1 MYRKIAIA
9 SLVAAICCSAFGQ
22 AVQQRVSATQ
32 KGSVLIFPKIE
43 VRWADDGT
51 LIQDTFVDIANDNT
65 IGVHLVMYYV
75 NELCETIYNDIDLT
89 KNEPA
94 WWAASTGIGSKAVAP
109 FFGFDQ
115 AYDDPDG
122 STDLVIRGYLVVI
135 AANELNQQINFNHL
149 YGQATLVNYEE
160 GDAWEYNAYAFRAL
174 QGNTGQTFGEPGVI
188 PLNGTS
194 YDYAFDFLLLDY
206 FASGSAAF
214 SGAGVVVEHETDLTL
229 MIVDQDLR
237 QETEGP
243 YVTKAFF
250 RIWNED
256 ESSFTNEFCL
266 IKWDQSL
273 ISKWG
278 GAFLRNNLQTD
289 KGRARIDGIASEL
302 CNTVDDENN
311 PVLTS
316 DNFPLLG
323 VQAKILT
330 FDGTTCAK
338 AGGELA
344 GSGYQATD
352 ILYDVLTEPPPEK
365 ALAPTPMAPAQGM
378 RR

>member
-9 SLVAAICCSAFGQ
+9 SLMAAICCTAFAQ
-22 AVQQRVSATQ
+22 NRVSATQ

-43 VRWADDGT
+43 VRWDINGA
-51 LIQDTFVDIANDNT
+51 LIQDTFVDIANDN
-65 IGVHLVMYYV
+65 IAGVHLVMYYV

-94 WWAASTGIGSKAVAP
+94 WWSAATGIGSKAVAP

-122 STDLVIRGYLVVI
+122 STDLVMRGYLVVI
-135 AANELNQQINFNHL
+135 AADELNQQINWNHL
-149 YGQATLVNYEE
+149 YGQATLVNYAH

-174 QGNTGQTFGEPGVI
+174 IGTTGGTIGTPGRI
-188 PLNGTS
+188 QLDGTQ
-194 YDYAFDFLLLDY
+194 YDAAFDMLLLDF
-206 FASGSAAF
+206 FASGSFAF

-256 ESSFTNEFCL
+256 ETSFTNEFCL
-266 IKWDQSL
+266 TKWDQSL

-278 GAFLRNNLQTD
+278 GAFLRHNLQTD

-302 CNTVDDENN
+302 CNTVDDHNT
-311 PVLTS
+311 PVLVS
-316 DNFPLLG
+316 RDFPLLG
-323 VQAKILT
+323 VQAKVLT
-330 FDGTTCAK
+330 FDGTEVAT
-338 AGGELA
+338 AGGELV
-344 GSGYQATD
+344 GSGTQSTS
-352 ILYDVLTEPPPEK
+352 ILYDVMTAPPIK
-365 ALAPTPMAPAQGM
+365 ALIPVSAPQMQP

>member
-9 SLVAAICCSAFGQ
+9 SLVAAICCSAYAQ
-22 AVQQRVSATQ
+22 NRVSATQ

-43 VRWADDGT
+43 VRWDVNGS
-51 LIQDTFVDIANDNT
+51 LIQDTFVDIANDYIT
-65 IGVHLVMYYV
+65 DVHFLAFYV
-75 NELCETIYNDIDLT
+75 NELCETIHIDSTLT
-89 KNEPA
+89 LNEPA
-94 WWAASTGIGSKAVAP
+94 WWAASTGVGSKAVAP

-122 STDLVIRGYLVVI
+122 STDLVVRGYLVVI
-135 AANELNQQINFNHL
+135 ATDVLDRQINFNHL
-149 YGQATLVNYEE
+149 YGQATLVNYAE

-174 QGNTGQTFGEPGVI
+174 IGTTGATIGTAGEI
-188 PLNGTS
+188 QLNGTQ
-194 YDYAFDFLLLDY
+194 YDYAFDYLLLDY
-206 FASGSAAF
+206 FASGSFAF

-229 MIVDQDLR
+229 MITDQDLR

-256 ESSFTNEFCL
+256 ETSFTNEFCL

-278 GAFLRNNLQTD
+278 GAFLRTNLQTD
-289 KGRARIDGIASEL
+289 KGRARIDGIYSQL
-302 CNTVDDENN
+302 CNTVDDDNN

-316 DNFPLLG
+316 GNFPLLG

-330 FDGTTCAK
+330 FDSSACAK
-338 AGGELA
+338 AGGELV
-344 GSGYQATD
+344 GSGTQSTC
-352 ILYDVLTEPPPEK
+352 ILYDPIGEPPPEK
-365 ALAPTPMAPAQGM
+365 ALAAPSIMAPAVPA